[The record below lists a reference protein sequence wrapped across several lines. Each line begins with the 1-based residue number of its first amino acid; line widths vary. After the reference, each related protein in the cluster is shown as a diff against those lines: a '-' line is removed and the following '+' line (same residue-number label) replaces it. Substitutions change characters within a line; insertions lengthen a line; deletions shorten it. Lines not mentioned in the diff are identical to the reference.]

1 MPTIEPKSFYHV
13 KTNLQM
19 KWEYANIICNYKHL
33 AHNPIKGGQLNMK
46 KYNPTKFTT
55 SHLMTKQYINEEQ
68 HNYFSTPKNIS
79 IKIG

>member
-1 MPTIEPKSFYHV
+1 
-13 KTNLQM
+13 
-19 KWEYANIICNYKHL
+19 
-33 AHNPIKGGQLNMK
+33 MK

-68 HNYFSTPKNIS
+68 HNYLSTPKDIS